1 MDCVERIA
9 YSSFGGGNAARIFRG
24 CFSGVS
30 PALFRGKQVRQKN
43 LVFFLG
49 FPVLCFCHLLFSLLL
64 WFDFVF
70 VGAFFPQEN

>member
-1 MDCVERIA
+1 MERITN
-9 YSSFGGGNAARIFRG
+9 SSFGGENAARISRG

-30 PALFRGKQVRQKN
+30 PALFRGRQVRQKN
-43 LVFFLG
+43 LVFPG